1 MVTGEV
7 RTPHKNAHR
16 GRQAQVRSQEHQRV
30 RREIELLVQREGGV
44 SEKALSLARE
54 HSFPKEKLE
63 KKDKSAELEGHLLTI
78 LPTEVIN
85 KIEQIEISKDQQ
97 EKNLAA
103 VGFSRINLQFFAQ
116 KKAGGSAKTNRSH
129 DSISKRRGI
138 KKHDGE
144 TVKAGMI
151 LFRQLGNKIKAG
163 SNVGTGGDWTLFA
176 LKKGTVK
183 YYKGREKKTFVK
195 IVQRQDSSKN
205 KGEPLL
211 AEFEKIPEGEEVREL
226 GSGEFEKGAVKNRSE
241 YLVTADYYPYEFL
254 RFYNLC
260 KEKKIKPVIGIKVI
274 IQVNEKQYLL
284 TVYPQNSSAYKEL
297 IKKFFNPNSP
307 VDRVFLLEEV
317 ISCQKNCL
325 LVFSVHNLKDI
336 IYFSQQSFFSVKEKA
351 NSQTYLGFDF
361 YIKDPK
367 KELPAH
373 ILPYLLPFF
382 AVKTLIRE
390 DSSLLESLPKT
401 SLSQSFLPIDIRQKF
416 ISYLDEK
423 EFLPL
428 CTSDRLFYGI
438 LLTRL
443 KDFLRRIELK
453 FSFSSKSV
461 VNKNDFTELKT
472 CCEQALFYSNKPSR
486 EKYEVRLEEE
496 LQVIN
501 KLGYTRYFLIFN
513 DIVNGLR
520 QQNVIVGPGRG
531 SAVSSLVAY
540 LLGITKIDPLEYNLF
555 FERFLNE
562 KRKSPPDIDIDVEN
576 QKEVINYLQN
586 KYGQDQIARV
596 ATRQKPITD
605 ENQLKEIMSCVKDE
619 VLKEDLKTKALQAKF
634 PFLFNW
640 AKKIKDF
647 YFNSSLHASGFAISE
662 NKKKS
667 LTQLLPLQQNKDC
680 LVSYYSEKDLNL
692 LGLKKYDF
700 LNLTSLGTLREIKE
714 ILGKEQL
721 PKYLV
726 LILALNRPGAR
737 KNIEV
742 IREKKLKGQKA
753 IFSSPVLN
761 QILAETYGSLVFEE
775 QISQIFAFVFDCSFA
790 EAEIYRRNLTEISKR
805 GTTT

>member
-1 MVTGEV
+1 MTSGDLGSFSV
-7 RTPHKNAHR
+7 PHLN
-16 GRQAQVRSQEHQRV
+16 
-30 RREIELLVQREGGV
+30 VQTN
-44 SEKALSLARE
+44 SNLS
-54 HSFPKEKLE
+54 
-63 KKDKSAELEGHLLTI
+63 
-78 LPTEVIN
+78 
-85 KIEQIEISKDQQ
+85 
-97 EKNLAA
+97 
-103 VGFSRINLQFFAQ
+103 FSLI
-116 KKAGGSAKTNRSH
+116 
-129 DSISKRRGI
+129 
-138 KKHDGE
+138 
-144 TVKAGMI
+144 
-151 LFRQLGNKIKAG
+151 
-163 SNVGTGGDWTLFA
+163 
-176 LKKGTVK
+176 
-183 YYKGREKKTFVK
+183 
-195 IVQRQDSSKN
+195 
-205 KGEPLL
+205 
-211 AEFEKIPEGEEVREL
+211 KIPEMIDWAE
-226 GSGEFEKGAVKNRSE
+226 KNRSE
-241 YLVTADYYPYEFL
+241 YLAIADYYPYEFL

-260 KEKKIKPVIGIKVI
+260 KEKKIKPVIGIKLI

-284 TVYPQNSSAYKEL
+284 TVYPQNSNAYKEL
-297 IKKFFNPNSP
+297 IKKFFSVNSP
-307 VDRVFLLEEV
+307 SDRVFLLEDV

-325 LVFSVHNLKDI
+325 LVFSAHNLKDI
-336 IYFSQQSFFSVKEKA
+336 IYFSQQSFFSAKEKIS
-351 NSQTYLGFDF
+351 SQVYLGFDF

-373 ILPYLLPFF
+373 ILPCLLPFF
-382 AVKTLIRE
+382 AVKTLIKE
-390 DSSLLESLPKT
+390 DSLLFESLPKT

-416 ISYLDEK
+416 ISYLNEK
-423 EFLPL
+423 EFFPL

-453 FSFSSKSV
+453 FSFSSKST
-461 VNKNDFTELKT
+461 VNKNDFAELKAR
-472 CCEQALFYSNKPSR
+472 CEQALFYSTKSSR

-496 LQVIN
+496 LQAIN

-520 QQNVIVGPGRG
+520 QQNIIVGPGRG

-576 QKEVINYLQN
+576 QKEVINYLQS
-586 KYGQDQIARV
+586 KYGQDQIARI
-596 ATRQKPITD
+596 ATRQKVGWKRAFQEGAKIVNYQQKKPIND
-605 ENQLKEIMSCVKDE
+605 ENQLKEIISCVKDDA
-619 VLKEDLKTKALQAKF
+619 LKEDLKTKALQAKF
-634 PFLFNW
+634 PFLFTL
-640 AKKIKDF
+640 AEKIKDF

-662 NKKKS
+662 NKKKP
-667 LTQLLPLQQNKDC
+667 LTQLLPLQQSKDC
-680 LVSYYSEKDLNL
+680 LISYYSEKELNL

-721 PKYLV
+721 PKCNLQDKNTWKLLNNGLVSGIPQLDTVSFRELISYFQPQTFADLV

-742 IREKKLKGQKA
+742 IQERKLKNQKE

-790 EAEIYRRNLTEISKR
+790 EAEIYRRNLTEISKKR
-805 GTTT
+805 L

>member
-1 MVTGEV
+1 MSKDNLFYYFRKVNLWE
-7 RTPHKNAHR
+7 
-16 GRQAQVRSQEHQRV
+16 
-30 RREIELLVQREGGV
+30 
-44 SEKALSLARE
+44 
-54 HSFPKEKLE
+54 LE

-226 GSGEFEKGAVKNRSE
+226 GSGEFEKGGC
-241 YLVTADYYPYEFL
+241 YH
-254 RFYNLC
+254 
-260 KEKKIKPVIGIKVI
+260 KECYTKMI
-274 IQVNEKQYLL
+274 
-284 TVYPQNSSAYKEL
+284 
-297 IKKFFNPNSP
+297 
-307 VDRVFLLEEV
+307 
-317 ISCQKNCL
+317 
-325 LVFSVHNLKDI
+325 
-336 IYFSQQSFFSVKEKA
+336 
-351 NSQTYLGFDF
+351 
-361 YIKDPK
+361 DPK